1 MHKNQPER
9 SQR

>member
-1 MHKNQPER
+1 MER